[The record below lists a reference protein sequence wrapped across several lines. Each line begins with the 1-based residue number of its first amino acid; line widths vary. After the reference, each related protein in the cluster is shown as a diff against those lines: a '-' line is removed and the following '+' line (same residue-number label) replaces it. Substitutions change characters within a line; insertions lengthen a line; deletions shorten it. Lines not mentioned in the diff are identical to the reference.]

1 MSSFIEDMEAPLQ
14 GRDDSIRLALNAPQP
29 FSAGEVSQKDR
40 AAQQLG
46 TTYGMADAGWDDVQT
61 EMKVQNASRVPKAN
75 EWVAEAQENVAFLNE
90 DADALMSVYD
100 DLVAN
105 GLLAE
110 SDIDRDTMETVAEDG
125 NGLGKALDRARINNQ
140 LVDLGQSFLKGKVLG
155 DDARREAARLHE
167 ELSRQEGNDPL
178 GFYGAV
184 EQLYRMGTRDLPN
197 ILYRGAQ
204 GALEGASAGAIA
216 GTVIPGLGSVAGAGT
231 GAAAGFTAGAARG
244 TFESSQQMEAA
255 LFALDLLMQT
265 DDAGQYL
272 DDDTVKNYA
281 QLYGMGSA
289 FVETAGD
296 ALALKILSPVL
307 KTMGAAI
314 KRPASSVAKDA
325 IKTAMSDRRLAP
337 VLGRAVRGVA
347 AGAAAEGA
355 EESAQQAISEQI
367 EALAKNTLNDAGVN
381 YYREDQ
387 PGLFGKDAWG
397 NIAESAVEGA
407 KMGMWFHLL
416 PGVTKFAIDTQSVLR
431 AQEFSEANKNALKTI
446 ESSKTQQLSPVRM
459 ESFLKRQGLNQT
471 VLVPADAAW
480 QMQQAGTDIAGA
492 FGWNIADMEE
502 AAALGQ
508 DIAVPLSRIH
518 AAQIPTDDKNTLF
531 DVMRERSESMS
542 AFEAMDES
550 VLAEDVDAVNAAVE
564 EWEYQQDRLDMELD
578 RVRTQITESVRSSP
592 VLLRQLTT
600 SADTETSVG
609 MYVDSVMRLLRNA
622 ADRLSVYGAD
632 ADSILDR
639 LNVQG
644 LIRDEETGR
653 MVDPVELEQ
662 LAEERAQA
670 EADAPFWENVWGRLD
685 AASLKRDF
693 PEARKELASIHGRGL
708 FAPRKGE
715 GVPVDQLADELK
727 TAGWL
732 PEDADSSTLVEMLK
746 EKRSPTRR
754 NGSRGV
760 RLNQAMAQSQADSLE
775 RFVEEARKGQIEFWK
790 SDVTPSKLREIFND
804 RSLVINIPYDYIQHL
819 DNRRPTETDALVANT
834 EKIISEFDDLAE
846 VISSS
851 DYHNKRFIAAKYDG
865 DIGTLVVFDRVI
877 SRKRGHRILPVTA
890 YANRA
895 QIIRGIIEK
904 EKTLVLGPAI
914 SGQDTNIENDVIQGM
929 SVLNEIN
936 IPPNGS
942 ESNTQ
947 EMLNEKRTGRRNGS
961 EEIRLN
967 QNIPAPDIE
976 YPDGGKPVGEVTPEI
991 AATLQLNKP
1000 GVIVLDDTGIQHIED
1015 RHGEQLR
1022 QKGFKT
1028 IEDFVSYVLDNFD
1041 AVYLGNQNNSYE
1053 LVCRGNE
1060 PFPKVTIKL
1069 KFENVGEYYRISNA
1083 QFIRSGSFKKKT
1095 PLWEKAPT
1103 SHSSNEEPYRA
1114 YLSQSGVSE
1123 ENISPNGSESNTL
1136 FQTAYHGTPHK
1147 FDEFSL
1153 EYIGEGEGAQAH
1165 GWGLYF
1171 AADKKV
1177 SDDYRNRLR
1186 RGRSRGQL
1194 FEVDIPNDD
1203 VLLDEQKIFA
1213 EQPEAVKSALRSIYK
1228 SFSKE
1233 QLAPV
1238 REEMKAQ
1245 VRRDKE
1251 LEKRGEELTRKR
1263 QRLFNQ
1269 RRALKTVN
1277 AQRPKGEGNPFSK
1290 EGSAKL
1296 FELGE
1301 KYLHEMYSDA
1311 QIEHLQHD
1319 ADYLNAEKAAV
1330 EKKIADLEQKIEE
1343 NEQRIE
1349 TKRAKERASI
1359 DKARIDT
1366 LLTRMNGSD
1375 LYSGISIV
1383 LDSPKAASEML
1394 NDHGIKGITYDGQ
1407 QDGRSFVVFDDKA
1420 IQVLNTFY
1428 QGQNALAARF
1438 ASMPLI
1444 EADSSL
1450 WFGPG
1455 KAVDA
1460 NKRNMR
1466 KAVQAW
1472 SKTRFPQGST
1482 FHNQDRGW
1490 DVQIS
1495 PRGITKTLSHGF
1507 DETLARSIP
1516 FIPQIVESGIY
1527 IADGKIEH
1535 GMQTHIFANKINLD
1549 GQEYVVGFV
1558 VREDQ
1563 NGRRFYDHELT
1574 EIIDP
1579 GSLNAASLSKDGEE
1593 HATRANRGIVMN
1605 ILRDRLGVND
1615 GSGQVL
1621 FQPQETGIA
1630 SQVYATATGSISS
1643 QNGNYYIQLF
1653 RGANLSTL
1661 AHETMHAVHLEMER
1675 LEREGLGT
1683 PELKR
1688 DLDALRSWTARMDDD
1703 ANLKSEYD
1711 KYQRSMQQFGG
1722 RKFEELTPEEVAIS
1736 RSIAKEEMVARGF
1749 EAYLREGVSP
1759 SRGMEG
1765 VFRRFKKWLTRIY
1778 RQATLLDVEL
1788 TDDVRRVFDNI
1799 VASDEDIRAAAAVN
1813 NIRTE
1818 SSELMDALG
1827 LRGADRLE
1835 LESLV
1840 REAEDNAADALR
1852 KDKNKAIREQAKKWE
1867 KEAEEEIRNET
1878 VYRVRTAMRKTPI
1891 DYESVVES
1899 YGRDMADRLMKKL
1912 PASVKRGG
1920 DNPESLAFD
1929 YGFRNA
1935 GEMIQAVLDAPG
1947 INERRTEL
1955 IVQKRHDA
1963 EARFAAEDYLFE
1975 QDALARKEERIG
1987 EAVYRLEA
1995 EGRTSLGVP
2004 IQGNYRER
2012 SKALR
2017 EQIRMQAERILDGKA
2032 AADAVRPDI
2041 FRRSASKALREE
2053 RQAILAKDWT
2063 VAIQANYRA
2072 RINLELARQAA
2083 DRRDLVEKLQKQAK
2097 KFLDSK
2103 VTDPGA
2109 RFGVFVLAMKT
2120 RLINPTMKM
2129 LANAGDKT
2137 FDNIKSFLSKMR
2149 EEGLYTEDA
2158 AIKDELFSDVK
2169 LYWPYMSWENLSPY
2183 LEAMS
2188 TMMHMERVSRKAHD
2202 EQNSVEWRQKMDG
2215 LAAGIYAHNKNR
2227 SKGSFHKDNLIIKRL
2242 KEFHASHL
2250 KADTI
2255 CRLLDG
2261 DEDMGPVWRAV
2272 IRPINQATWNRATR
2286 MRKERDAIKELY
2298 SVYSPAE
2305 WVDIR
2310 GRRYYVD
2317 AIKTS
2322 ITKEQ
2327 ALAVLLNAGNESNF
2341 KRLLNTTLEGG
2352 VRITEAGI
2360 RAVIDTLD
2368 ERDVKFV
2375 QSVWDYLETFR
2386 KESFDLEEE
2395 ISGVRPKAIE
2405 AQPVQTKYGV
2415 LRGGYYPVSYD
2426 AEQSSLPIDNESIGT
2441 LTGSAFPSVDH
2452 GSMKQ
2457 RTNGLSSPVTLD
2469 LEVLPRHVVKT
2480 VHMLAFRKPVQQVAR
2495 VLNDNAVIG
2504 AIESTAGVEHGK
2516 ALKSWLHY
2524 VAGERPASNG
2534 WSRTLGWFRKNA
2546 ALYAMGIRLT
2556 TLLAQTTG
2564 FLAATA
2570 ELGPRWVICG
2580 LVRTYCQHNPFM
2592 VYQETAALSP
2602 MMANRMQ
2609 SVDRD
2614 LHEMSTG
2621 LMKRGSNNR
2630 MLNPV
2635 VKFYHWQQE
2644 KAYLPMGFVQMACA
2658 DLPTWQGAYAKALHE
2673 GKSRDAAIE
2682 YADNV
2687 VERTQVGG
2695 EDKDLAAIQRGS
2707 EMGKIMTQF
2716 YSFFSALYQL
2726 YARRM
2731 TMLKRKG
2738 FTDVGAWGRLGTL
2751 FLLTGVLEPIL
2762 SALVTGDTPDDD
2774 DDWYAW
2780 GARKIF
2786 FNPFNMVIGLRDITG
2801 AVEGY
2806 MEGYGGRARVG
2817 SLVNDVIDTGVRFGT
2832 QIEKGLDMDARKMFD
2847 SGWKL
2852 AGLATGAVNSQELL
2866 IINAFWDWLD
2876 GTNPDFELADLI
2888 RKKK

>member
-90 DADALMSVYD
+90 DADALMFVYD

-140 LVDLGQSFLKGKVLG
+140 LADLGQSFLKGKVLG

-167 ELSRQEGNDPL
+167 EFSRQEGNDPL

-184 EQLYRMGTRDLPN
+184 EQLYRMGTRDIPH

-307 KTMGAAI
+307 KTVGAAI

-337 VLGRAVRGVA
+337 VLGRTVRGVA

-355 EESAQQAISEQI
+355 EEAAQQAISEQI

-387 PGLFGKDAWG
+387 PGLFDKDAWG

-407 KMGMWFHLL
+407 KMGMWFHIL

-708 FAPRKGE
+708 FASRKGE

-732 PEDADSSTLVEMLK
+732 PEDADSSTLIEMLK
-746 EKRSPTRR
+746 EKRRPTRR

-775 RFVEEARKGQIEFWK
+775 GFVEEARKGQIEFWK
-790 SDVTPSKLREIFND
+790 SDVAPSKLREMFND

-819 DNRRPTETDALVANT
+819 DNRRPAETDDLVAKT

-851 DYHNKRFIAAKYDG
+851 AYPNKRFIAAKYDG
-865 DIGTLVVFDRVI
+865 DMGTLVVFDRVI
-877 SRKRGHRILPVTA
+877 SKKRGHRLLPVTA

-929 SVLNEIN
+929 SVLNE
-936 IPPNGS
+936 
-942 ESNTQ
+942 T
-947 EMLNEKRTGRRNGS
+947 
-961 EEIRLN
+961 
-967 QNIPAPDIE
+967 
-976 YPDGGKPVGEVTPEI
+976 
-991 AATLQLNKP
+991 
-1000 GVIVLDDTGIQHIED
+1000 
-1015 RHGEQLR
+1015 
-1022 QKGFKT
+1022 
-1028 IEDFVSYVLDNFD
+1028 
-1041 AVYLGNQNNSYE
+1041 
-1053 LVCRGNE
+1053 
-1060 PFPKVTIKL
+1060 
-1069 KFENVGEYYRISNA
+1069 
-1083 QFIRSGSFKKKT
+1083 
-1095 PLWEKAPT
+1095 
-1103 SHSSNEEPYRA
+1103 
-1114 YLSQSGVSE
+1114 
-1123 ENISPNGSESNTL
+1123 NISPNGSESNTL

-1420 IQVLNTFY
+1420 IQVLKTFY

-1605 ILRDRLGVND
+1605 ILRDSLGVND

-1630 SQVYATATGSISS
+1630 SQIYAAATGSISS
-1643 QNGNYYIQLF
+1643 QSGNYYIQLF

-1688 DLDALRSWTARMDDD
+1688 DLSALRSWTAYMDDD

-1711 KYQRSMQQFGG
+1711 KYQRSMPQFSG
-1722 RKFEELTPEEVAIS
+1722 RKFEELTPEERAIS

-1799 VASDEDIRAAAAVN
+1799 VASDEDIRAAATAN

-1955 IVQKRHDA
+1955 IVQKRRDA

-2495 VLNDNAVIG
+2495 VLNDDAVIG
-2504 AIESTAGVEHGK
+2504 AIESTAGV
-2516 ALKSWLHY
+2516 
-2524 VAGERPASNG
+2524 
-2534 WSRTLGWFRKNA
+2534 
-2546 ALYAMGIRLT
+2546 
-2556 TLLAQTTG
+2556 
-2564 FLAATA
+2564 
-2570 ELGPRWVICG
+2570 
-2580 LVRTYCQHNPFM
+2580 
-2592 VYQETAALSP
+2592 
-2602 MMANRMQ
+2602 
-2609 SVDRD
+2609 D
-2614 LHEMSTG
+2614 
-2621 LMKRGSNNR
+2621 
-2630 MLNPV
+2630 
-2635 VKFYHWQQE
+2635 
-2644 KAYLPMGFVQMACA
+2644 
-2658 DLPTWQGAYAKALHE
+2658 
-2673 GKSRDAAIE
+2673 
-2682 YADNV
+2682 
-2687 VERTQVGG
+2687 
-2695 EDKDLAAIQRGS
+2695 
-2707 EMGKIMTQF
+2707 MGK
-2716 YSFFSALYQL
+2716 L
-2726 YARRM
+2726 
-2731 TMLKRKG
+2731 
-2738 FTDVGAWGRLGTL
+2738 
-2751 FLLTGVLEPIL
+2751 
-2762 SALVTGDTPDDD
+2762 
-2774 DDWYAW
+2774 
-2780 GARKIF
+2780 
-2786 FNPFNMVIGLRDITG
+2786 
-2801 AVEGY
+2801 
-2806 MEGYGGRARVG
+2806 
-2817 SLVNDVIDTGVRFGT
+2817 
-2832 QIEKGLDMDARKMFD
+2832 
-2847 SGWKL
+2847 
-2852 AGLATGAVNSQELL
+2852 
-2866 IINAFWDWLD
+2866 
-2876 GTNPDFELADLI
+2876 
-2888 RKKK
+2888 

>member
-760 RLNQAMAQSQADSLE
+760 WLNQAMAQSQADSLE

-936 IPPNGS
+936 IHPNGS

-1194 FEVDIPNDD
+1194 FEVDIPDDD
-1203 VLLDEQKIFA
+1203 VLLDEQKNFA
-1213 EQPEAVKSALRSIYK
+1213 EQPESVKSALRSIYK

-1311 QIEHLQHD
+1311 QIERLQND

-1366 LLTRMNGSD
+1366 LLARMNGGD

-1383 LDSPKAASEML
+1383 LDSPKVASEML

-1420 IQVLNTFY
+1420 IQVLKTFY
-1428 QGQNALAARF
+1428 QGQARGDQSPIVVRGDELGVPEGAEIKEYRKAAREVYRELQKTPAYREDLGEIRF
-1438 ASMPLI
+1438 SGDGFRKMQQAG
-1444 EADSSL
+1444 AD
-1450 WFGPG
+1450 
-1455 KAVDA
+1455 
-1460 NKRNMR
+1460 KR
-1466 KAVQAW
+1466 KWQLVP
-1472 SKTRFPQGST
+1472 KL
-1482 FHNQDRGW
+1482 
-1490 DVQIS
+1490 
-1495 PRGITKTLSHGF
+1495 KEL
-1507 DETLARSIP
+1507 
-1516 FIPQIVESGIY
+1516 VESAEYIRRDELYKARRDGI
-1527 IADGKIEH
+1527 IAFH
-1535 GMQTHIFANKINLD
+1535 WL
-1549 GQEYVVGFV
+1549 
-1558 VREDQ
+1558 
-1563 NGRRFYDHELT
+1563 
-1574 EIIDP
+1574 
-1579 GSLNAASLSKDGEE
+1579 
-1593 HATRANRGIVMN
+1593 
-1605 ILRDRLGVND
+1605 
-1615 GSGQVL
+1615 
-1621 FQPQETGIA
+1621 ET
-1630 SQVYATATGSISS
+1630 
-1643 QNGNYYIQLF
+1643 
-1653 RGANLSTL
+1653 
-1661 AHETMHAVHLEMER
+1661 
-1675 LEREGLGT
+1675 
-1683 PELKR
+1683 
-1688 DLDALRSWTARMDDD
+1688 
-1703 ANLKSEYD
+1703 
-1711 KYQRSMQQFGG
+1711 
-1722 RKFEELTPEEVAIS
+1722 
-1736 RSIAKEEMVARGF
+1736 
-1749 EAYLREGVSP
+1749 
-1759 SRGMEG
+1759 
-1765 VFRRFKKWLTRIY
+1765 
-1778 RQATLLDVEL
+1778 DVEL
-1788 TDDVRRVFDNI
+1788 NGETLRVGFNIGEDAQGNKFYNLNHDLEEFRAKKEEALAGHLAHNRGPQTELPQGATAPVEARIPVSDDGVNLYILSEAETAEEPRARVTFGAEDGRAVIEFFKSADVTSAPHELYHIFRREIEQTAKAEGASERSKQMWRRIEEFVGAEPGQVWTREMEEKFARAGERFLLEGVAPSPALESVFARLKQWFMEIYTNADAAGLEISDGMRQVFGDMLSLSPEESDMAFRYGLGLLLRHDPADDVDTNIEAPLDNGDAAQALSELA
-1799 VASDEDIRAAAAVN
+1799 VDSEQRANEAYANMESSHPEEAAA
-1813 NIRTE
+1813 I
-1818 SSELMDALG
+1818 
-1827 LRGADRLE
+1827 
-1835 LESLV
+1835 
-1840 REAEDNAADALR
+1840 
-1852 KDKNKAIREQAKKWE
+1852 Q
-1867 KEAEEEIRNET
+1867 KEY
-1878 VYRVRTAMRKTPI
+1878 V
-1891 DYESVVES
+1891 D
-1899 YGRDMADRLMKKL
+1899 
-1912 PASVKRGG
+1912 
-1920 DNPESLAFD
+1920 
-1929 YGFRNA
+1929 
-1935 GEMIQAVLDAPG
+1935 EMSQF
-1947 INERRTEL
+1947 
-1955 IVQKRHDA
+1955 DA
-1963 EARFAAEDYLFE
+1963 EAARAAED
-1975 QDALARKEERIG
+1975 
-1987 EAVYRLEA
+1987 A
-1995 EGRTSLGVP
+1995 EIL
-2004 IQGNYRER
+2004 
-2012 SKALR
+2012 
-2017 EQIRMQAERILDGKA
+2017 MQA
-2032 AADAVRPDI
+2032 
-2041 FRRSASKALREE
+2041 ALC
-2053 RQAILAKDWT
+2053 D
-2063 VAIQANYRA
+2063 
-2072 RINLELARQAA
+2072 
-2083 DRRDLVEKLQKQAK
+2083 
-2097 KFLDSK
+2097 
-2103 VTDPGA
+2103 
-2109 RFGVFVLAMKT
+2109 FG
-2120 RLINPTMKM
+2120 R
-2129 LANAGDKT
+2129 
-2137 FDNIKSFLSKMR
+2137 
-2149 EEGLYTEDA
+2149 
-2158 AIKDELFSDVK
+2158 
-2169 LYWPYMSWENLSPY
+2169 
-2183 LEAMS
+2183 
-2188 TMMHMERVSRKAHD
+2188 
-2202 EQNSVEWRQKMDG
+2202 
-2215 LAAGIYAHNKNR
+2215 
-2227 SKGSFHKDNLIIKRL
+2227 
-2242 KEFHASHL
+2242 
-2250 KADTI
+2250 
-2255 CRLLDG
+2255 
-2261 DEDMGPVWRAV
+2261 
-2272 IRPINQATWNRATR
+2272 
-2286 MRKERDAIKELY
+2286 
-2298 SVYSPAE
+2298 
-2305 WVDIR
+2305 
-2310 GRRYYVD
+2310 
-2317 AIKTS
+2317 
-2322 ITKEQ
+2322 
-2327 ALAVLLNAGNESNF
+2327 
-2341 KRLLNTTLEGG
+2341 
-2352 VRITEAGI
+2352 
-2360 RAVIDTLD
+2360 
-2368 ERDVKFV
+2368 
-2375 QSVWDYLETFR
+2375 
-2386 KESFDLEEE
+2386 
-2395 ISGVRPKAIE
+2395 
-2405 AQPVQTKYGV
+2405 
-2415 LRGGYYPVSYD
+2415 
-2426 AEQSSLPIDNESIGT
+2426 
-2441 LTGSAFPSVDH
+2441 
-2452 GSMKQ
+2452 
-2457 RTNGLSSPVTLD
+2457 
-2469 LEVLPRHVVKT
+2469 
-2480 VHMLAFRKPVQQVAR
+2480 
-2495 VLNDNAVIG
+2495 
-2504 AIESTAGVEHGK
+2504 
-2516 ALKSWLHY
+2516 
-2524 VAGERPASNG
+2524 
-2534 WSRTLGWFRKNA
+2534 
-2546 ALYAMGIRLT
+2546 
-2556 TLLAQTTG
+2556 
-2564 FLAATA
+2564 
-2570 ELGPRWVICG
+2570 
-2580 LVRTYCQHNPFM
+2580 
-2592 VYQETAALSP
+2592 
-2602 MMANRMQ
+2602 
-2609 SVDRD
+2609 
-2614 LHEMSTG
+2614 
-2621 LMKRGSNNR
+2621 
-2630 MLNPV
+2630 
-2635 VKFYHWQQE
+2635 
-2644 KAYLPMGFVQMACA
+2644 
-2658 DLPTWQGAYAKALHE
+2658 
-2673 GKSRDAAIE
+2673 
-2682 YADNV
+2682 
-2687 VERTQVGG
+2687 
-2695 EDKDLAAIQRGS
+2695 
-2707 EMGKIMTQF
+2707 
-2716 YSFFSALYQL
+2716 
-2726 YARRM
+2726 
-2731 TMLKRKG
+2731 
-2738 FTDVGAWGRLGTL
+2738 
-2751 FLLTGVLEPIL
+2751 
-2762 SALVTGDTPDDD
+2762 
-2774 DDWYAW
+2774 
-2780 GARKIF
+2780 
-2786 FNPFNMVIGLRDITG
+2786 
-2801 AVEGY
+2801 
-2806 MEGYGGRARVG
+2806 
-2817 SLVNDVIDTGVRFGT
+2817 
-2832 QIEKGLDMDARKMFD
+2832 
-2847 SGWKL
+2847 
-2852 AGLATGAVNSQELL
+2852 
-2866 IINAFWDWLD
+2866 
-2876 GTNPDFELADLI
+2876 
-2888 RKKK
+2888 

>member
-1 MSSFIEDMEAPLQ
+1 MSKQYFLKDVLVAPSTVAPESNYVRQ
-14 GRDDSIRLALNAPQP
+14 ALNSSDILPAN
-29 FSAGEVSQKDR
+29 EVGKRDY
-40 AAQQLG
+40 AAKALG
-46 TTYGMADAGWDDVQT
+46 MTYDAADAGWDDAST
-61 EMKVQNASRVPKAN
+61 EMQIRKAETVPKAN

-140 LVDLGQSFLKGKVLG
+140 LADLGQSFLKGEVLG

-167 ELSRQEGNDPL
+167 ELSRLEGNDPL

-184 EQLYRMGTRDLPN
+184 EQFYRMGTRDIPH

-307 KTMGAAI
+307 KTVGAAI

-355 EESAQQAISEQI
+355 EEAAQQAISEQI

-387 PGLFGKDAWG
+387 PGLFGKGAWG

-446 ESSKTQQLSPVRM
+446 EASKTQQLSPVRM

-531 DVMRERSESMS
+531 DVMRERPESMS

-644 LIRDEETGR
+644 LIRDEATGR
-653 MVDPVELEQ
+653 MVDPMELEQ

-732 PEDADSSTLVEMLK
+732 PEDADSSTLIEMLK
-746 EKRSPTRR
+746 EKRRPTRR
-754 NGSRGV
+754 NGRRGV

-775 RFVEEARKGQIEFWK
+775 GFVEEAREGQIAFWR
-790 SDVTPSKLREIFND
+790 SSSKAEALNEILD
-804 RSLVINIPYDYIQHL
+804 TDDIVINIPYSFVRHL
-819 DNRRPTETDALVANT
+819 DNRRREQTERIVNQVEDVLSSADYVVRTGEKKGKPLYSAVKANGDGT
-834 EKIISEFDDLAE
+834 STLIVFE
-846 VISSS
+846 
-851 DYHNKRFIAAKYDG
+851 HNKGRRG
-865 DIGTLVVFDRVI
+865 NRV
-877 SRKRGHRILPVTA
+877 LP
-890 YANRA
+890 YS
-895 QIIRGIIEK
+895 GIIEK
-904 EKTLVLGPAI
+904 SEAVDNVVRQKERASTSTGAGGNSSSPKSLSENEVRVLEALTEDSMPESAA
-914 SGQDTNIENDVIQGM
+914 
-929 SVLNEIN
+929 
-936 IPPNGS
+936 

-947 EMLNEKRTGRRNGS
+947 EMLNEKRTGRRNGP
-961 EEIRLN
+961 EVVRLN

-1000 GVIVLDDTGIQHIED
+1000 GVIVLDDTGIQHIRD
-1015 RHGEQLR
+1015 RHGKELSSM
-1022 QKGFKT
+1022 GFT
-1028 IEDFVSYVLDNFD
+1028 PEEFVDYVLRNFD
-1041 AVYLGNQNNSYE
+1041 AVYAGNTNNSYQ
-1053 LVCRGNE
+1053 LACV
-1060 PFPKVTIKL
+1060 FDKPKKRVIIKL
-1069 KFENVGEYYRISNA
+1069 KFEEVGEYYRISSA
-1083 QFIRSGSFKKKT
+1083 GPVRPEYYRKET
-1095 PLWEKAPT
+1095 PLWERAQ
-1103 SHSSNEEPYRA
+1103 SNHSVIGTPDAISG
-1114 YLSQSGVSE
+1114 QSGVDGRS
-1123 ENISPNGSESNTL
+1123 ILPNSSESNT
-1136 FQTAYHGTPHK
+1136 
-1147 FDEFSL
+1147 
-1153 EYIGEGEGAQAH
+1153 
-1165 GWGLYF
+1165 
-1171 AADKKV
+1171 
-1177 SDDYRNRLR
+1177 
-1186 RGRSRGQL
+1186 
-1194 FEVDIPNDD
+1194 
-1203 VLLDEQKIFA
+1203 
-1213 EQPEAVKSALRSIYK
+1213 
-1228 SFSKE
+1228 
-1233 QLAPV
+1233 
-1238 REEMKAQ
+1238 
-1245 VRRDKE
+1245 
-1251 LEKRGEELTRKR
+1251 
-1263 QRLFNQ
+1263 
-1269 RRALKTVN
+1269 
-1277 AQRPKGEGNPFSK
+1277 
-1290 EGSAKL
+1290 
-1296 FELGE
+1296 
-1301 KYLHEMYSDA
+1301 
-1311 QIEHLQHD
+1311 
-1319 ADYLNAEKAAV
+1319 
-1330 EKKIADLEQKIEE
+1330 
-1343 NEQRIE
+1343 
-1349 TKRAKERASI
+1349 
-1359 DKARIDT
+1359 
-1366 LLTRMNGSD
+1366 
-1375 LYSGISIV
+1375 
-1383 LDSPKAASEML
+1383 
-1394 NDHGIKGITYDGQ
+1394 
-1407 QDGRSFVVFDDKA
+1407 
-1420 IQVLNTFY
+1420 
-1428 QGQNALAARF
+1428 
-1438 ASMPLI
+1438 
-1444 EADSSL
+1444 
-1450 WFGPG
+1450 
-1455 KAVDA
+1455 
-1460 NKRNMR
+1460 
-1466 KAVQAW
+1466 
-1472 SKTRFPQGST
+1472 
-1482 FHNQDRGW
+1482 
-1490 DVQIS
+1490 
-1495 PRGITKTLSHGF
+1495 
-1507 DETLARSIP
+1507 
-1516 FIPQIVESGIY
+1516 
-1527 IADGKIEH
+1527 
-1535 GMQTHIFANKINLD
+1535 
-1549 GQEYVVGFV
+1549 
-1558 VREDQ
+1558 
-1563 NGRRFYDHELT
+1563 
-1574 EIIDP
+1574 
-1579 GSLNAASLSKDGEE
+1579 
-1593 HATRANRGIVMN
+1593 
-1605 ILRDRLGVND
+1605 
-1615 GSGQVL
+1615 L

-1643 QNGNYYIQLF
+1643 QNDNYYIQLF

-1722 RKFEELTPEEVAIS
+1722 RKFEELTPEERAIS

-1778 RQATLLDVEL
+1778 RQASLLDVEL

-1799 VASDEDIRAAAAVN
+1799 VASDEDIRAAATAN

-1852 KDKNKAIREQAKKWE
+1852 KDRNKAIREQAKKWTT
-1867 KEAEEEIRNET
+1867 EADEEVRSET
-1878 VYRVRTAMRKTPI
+1878 VYRVRAAMRKTPI

-1947 INERRTEL
+1947 INERRAEL
-1955 IVQKRHDA
+1955 IVQKRRDA

-2004 IQGNYRER
+2004 IQGDYRER
-2012 SKALR
+2012 SKAMR
-2017 EQIRMQAERILDGKA
+2017 EQIRTQAERILDGKT

-2053 RQAILAKDWT
+2053 RLAILAKDWPA
-2063 VAIQANYRA
+2063 AIQANYRA

-2083 DRRDLVEKLQKQAK
+2083 DRRDLVEKLQKRAK
-2097 KFLDSK
+2097 AFLDSK
-2103 VTDPGA
+2103 VTDSGA

-2120 RLINPTMKM
+2120 RLINPTTKM

-2137 FDNIKSFLSKMR
+2137 FDDIKSFLSRMR

-2158 AIKDELFSDVK
+2158 AIDDTLFEGNPI
-2169 LYWPYMSWENLSPY
+2169 YWRDMPWNTLRPY
-2183 LEAMS
+2183 LEAMAV
-2188 TMMHMERVSRKAHD
+2188 TMHMEQKARKA
-2202 EQNSVEWRQKMDG
+2202 NSEAARESWRNEMDG
-2215 LAAGIYAHNKNR
+2215 IANSILSLNAHREPGPLDKQ
-2227 SKGSFHKDNLIIKRL
+2227 SVILKKL
-2242 KEFHASHL
+2242 KEVHASHL

-2261 DEDMGPVWRAV
+2261 DAEFGPAWSA
-2272 IRPINQATWNRATR
+2272 IIQPINRATADR
-2286 MRKERDAIKELY
+2286 DRRLRAAQKQVRKLFG
-2298 SVYSPAE
+2298 VYSARE

-2310 GRRYYVD
+2310 GNRIFVQ
-2317 AIKTS
+2317 ALGKA

-2327 ALAVLLNAGNESNF
+2327 MLAMALNSGNESN
-2341 KRLLNTTLEGG
+2341 KQRLMDGMGL
-2352 VRITEAGI
+2352 TEAQVQ
-2360 RAVIDTLD
+2360 AVIDMLD

-2375 QSVWDYLETFR
+2375 QAVWDYLETFR
-2386 KESFDLEEE
+2386 KESFDLEE
-2395 ISGVRPKAIE
+2395 SLTGVRPQAIE
-2405 AQPVQTKYGV
+2405 ATPVQTRFGA
-2415 LRGGYYPVSYD
+2415 LRGGYYPVVYD
-2426 AEQSSLPIDNESIGT
+2426 SEASSKPIDTDSIGT
-2441 LTGSAFPSVDH
+2441 LTGSMMPAVDH

-2457 RTNGLSSPVTLD
+2457 RTANGLGTALQLD
-2469 LEVLPRHVVKT
+2469 LEAVPRHVVKT
-2480 VHMLAFRKPVQQVAR
+2480 IHMLAFRKPVQQVAR
-2495 VLNDNAVIG
+2495 VLNDKAVNA
-2504 AIESTAGVEHGK
+2504 AIESTAGVAQSK

-2524 VAGERPASNG
+2524 VAGERPGRNG
-2534 WSRTLGWFRKNA
+2534 WSRVLGQLRKNA
-2546 ALYAMGIRLT
+2546 ALYTMGLKLT
-2556 TLLAQTTG
+2556 TMLAQLTG
-2564 FLAATA
+2564 FLSSVS
-2570 ELGPRWVICG
+2570 EIGPRWFMAGVVKTYA
-2580 LVRTYCQHNPFM
+2580 VRNPFQ
-2592 VYQETAALSP
+2592 VYRETAALSEV
-2602 MMANRMQ
+2602 MANRMR

-2614 LHEMSTG
+2614 LYEMSTG
-2621 LMKRGSNNR
+2621 LMERGSSNR
-2630 MLNPV
+2630 ILDPFVRFKN
-2635 VKFYHWQQE
+2635 WQE
-2644 KAYLPMGFVQMACA
+2644 RNAFLPMGFVQMAFA
-2658 DLPTWQGAYAKALHE
+2658 DLPTWQGAYHKALHDGMSQE
-2673 GKSRDAAIE
+2673 RAIQ
-2682 YADNV
+2682 YADSV

-2695 EDKDLAAIQRGS
+2695 ADKDLAGIQRG
-2707 EMGKIMTQF
+2707 EELGKIMTRF
-2716 YSFFSALYQL
+2716 YSYYSALYQL
-2726 YARRM
+2726 YTRRI
-2731 TMLKRKG
+2731 TMVKRRHSAA
-2738 FTDVGAWGRLGTL
+2738 DIGRLATL
-2751 FLLTGVLEPIL
+2751 FLLTGVVEPVL
-2762 SALVTGDTPDDD
+2762 SALITLALPDDD
-2774 DDWYAW
+2774 DDMEDWLAW
-2780 GARKIF
+2780 AGQKIF
-2786 FNPFNMVIGLRDITG
+2786 FNPWQMVIGLRDVAG
-2801 AVEGY
+2801 AVESM
-2806 MEGYGGRARVG
+2806 MEGYGGKARVG
-2817 SLVNDVIDTGVRFGT
+2817 SLMNDIIDSGIRFT
-2832 QIEKGLDMDARKMFD
+2832 SQLEKGMDMDARKMFD

-2876 GTNPDFELADLI
+2876 GTNPDFELAQIL
-2888 RKKK
+2888 RSKK

>member
-140 LVDLGQSFLKGKVLG
+140 LADLGQSFLKGEVLG

-167 ELSRQEGNDPL
+167 ELARQEGNDPL

-296 ALALKILSPVL
+296 ALALKILSPML
-307 KTMGAAI
+307 KTVGAAI

-355 EESAQQAISEQI
+355 EEAAQQAISEQI

-531 DVMRERSESMS
+531 DVMRERPESMS

-644 LIRDEETGR
+644 LIRDEATGR
-653 MVDPVELEQ
+653 MVDPMELEQ
-662 LAEERAQA
+662 LAEERALA

-732 PEDADSSTLVEMLK
+732 PEDADSSTLIEILK
-746 EKRSPTRR
+746 EKRRPTRR
-754 NGSRGV
+754 NGRRGV

-775 RFVEEARKGQIEFWK
+775 GFVEEAREGQITFWRSSRTPDALK
-790 SDVTPSKLREIFND
+790 KILNSDDI
-804 RSLVINIPYDYIQHL
+804 VINIPYSFVRHL
-819 DNRRPTETDALVANT
+819 DNRRREQTDRIVKQVEDVLSSADYVVRTGEKKGKPLYSAVKANGDGT
-834 EKIISEFDDLAE
+834 STLIVFE
-846 VISSS
+846 
-851 DYHNKRFIAAKYDG
+851 HNKGRRG
-865 DIGTLVVFDRVI
+865 NRV
-877 SRKRGHRILPVTA
+877 LP
-890 YANRA
+890 YS
-895 QIIRGIIEK
+895 GIIENS
-904 EKTLVLGPAI
+904 EAI
-914 SGQDTNIENDVIQGM
+914 DAV
-929 SVLNEIN
+929 V
-936 IPPNGS
+936 
-942 ESNTQ
+942 
-947 EMLNEKRTGRRNGS
+947 
-961 EEIRLN
+961 
-967 QNIPAPDIE
+967 
-976 YPDGGKPVGEVTPEI
+976 
-991 AATLQLNKP
+991 
-1000 GVIVLDDTGIQHIED
+1000 
-1015 RHGEQLR
+1015 R
-1022 QKGFKT
+1022 QKERASTSTGAGGNSSSPKSLSENEVRVLEALT
-1028 IEDFVSYVLDNFD
+1028 EDSMPES
-1041 AVYLGNQNNSYE
+1041 A
-1053 LVCRGNE
+1053 
-1060 PFPKVTIKL
+1060 
-1069 KFENVGEYYRISNA
+1069 A
-1083 QFIRSGSFKKKT
+1083 
-1095 PLWEKAPT
+1095 
-1103 SHSSNEEPYRA
+1103 
-1114 YLSQSGVSE
+1114 
-1123 ENISPNGSESNTL
+1123 ESNTL
-1136 FQTAYHGTPHK
+1136 FQTAYHGTPHR

-1153 EYIGEGEGAQAH
+1153 EHIGEGEGAQAH

-1194 FEVDIPNDD
+1194 FEVDIPDDD

-1245 VRRDKE
+1245 VRRDKD
-1251 LEKRGEELTRKR
+1251 LEKRGEELTKKR

-1301 KYLHEMYSDA
+1301 KYLHEMYSNA
-1311 QIEHLQHD
+1311 QIERLQND

-1330 EKKIADLEQKIEE
+1330 EKKIAELEQKIAE

-1349 TKRAKERASI
+1349 TKRAKERESI
-1359 DKARIDT
+1359 DKARLDT
-1366 LLTRMNGSD
+1366 LLSRMNGSD

-1383 LDSPKAASEML
+1383 LDSPKAASEAL
-1394 NDHGIKGITYDGQ
+1394 NAAGIKGITYDGQ
-1407 QDGRSFVVFDDKA
+1407 QDGRAFVVFDDKA
-1420 IQVLNTFY
+1420 IQVLKTFY
-1428 QGQNALAARF
+1428 QGQ
-1438 ASMPLI
+1438 
-1444 EADSSL
+1444 
-1450 WFGPG
+1450 
-1455 KAVDA
+1455 
-1460 NKRNMR
+1460 
-1466 KAVQAW
+1466 
-1472 SKTRFPQGST
+1472 
-1482 FHNQDRGW
+1482 
-1490 DVQIS
+1490 
-1495 PRGITKTLSHGF
+1495 
-1507 DETLARSIP
+1507 
-1516 FIPQIVESGIY
+1516 
-1527 IADGKIEH
+1527 
-1535 GMQTHIFANKINLD
+1535 
-1549 GQEYVVGFV
+1549 
-1558 VREDQ
+1558 
-1563 NGRRFYDHELT
+1563 
-1574 EIIDP
+1574 
-1579 GSLNAASLSKDGEE
+1579 
-1593 HATRANRGIVMN
+1593 
-1605 ILRDRLGVND
+1605 
-1615 GSGQVL
+1615 
-1621 FQPQETGIA
+1621 ETGVA

-1643 QNGNYYIQLF
+1643 QNDNYYIQLF

-1722 RKFEELTPEEVAIS
+1722 RKFEELTPEERTIS

-1778 RQATLLDVEL
+1778 RQASLLDVEL

-1799 VASDEDIRAAAAVN
+1799 VASDEDIRAAATAN

-1852 KDKNKAIREQAKKWE
+1852 KDRNKAIREQAKKWTT
-1867 KEAEEEIRNET
+1867 EADEEVRSET
-1878 VYRVRTAMRKTPI
+1878 VYRVRAAMRKTPI

-1947 INERRTEL
+1947 INERRAEL
-1955 IVQKRHDA
+1955 IVQKRRDA

-1975 QDALARKEERIG
+1975 QEALVCKEERIG

-2004 IQGNYRER
+2004 IQGDYRER

-2017 EQIRMQAERILDGKA
+2017 EQIRMQAERILDGKT
-2032 AADAVRPDI
+2032 AADALRPDV

-2053 RQAILAKDWT
+2053 RLAILAKDWPA
-2063 VAIQANYRA
+2063 AIQANYRA

-2083 DRRDLVEKLQKQAK
+2083 DRRDLVEKLQKRAK
-2097 KFLDSK
+2097 AFLDSK

-2137 FDNIKSFLSKMR
+2137 FDDIKSFLSKMR

-2158 AIKDELFSDVK
+2158 AIDDTLFEGNPI
-2169 LYWPYMSWENLSPY
+2169 YWRDMPWNTLRPY

-2298 SVYSPAE
+2298 SVYTPAK

-2327 ALAVLLNAGNESNF
+2327 ALAVLLNAGNASNF
-2341 KRLLNTTLEGG
+2341 ERLLATRLEGG
-2352 VRITEAGI
+2352 QRITEAGI
-2360 RAVIDTLD
+2360 RAIIDTLD
-2368 ERDVKFV
+2368 ERDVRFV

-2405 AQPVQTKYGV
+2405 AQPVQTKYGL

-2426 AEQSSLPIDNESIGT
+2426 NDQSALPIDTESIGT
-2441 LTGSAFPSVDH
+2441 LSGSMFPSVDH

-2457 RTNGLSSPVTLD
+2457 RTSKGLGTPLQLN

-2495 VLNDNAVIG
+2495 VLNDDAVIG

-2564 FLAATA
+2564 LLAATA
-2570 ELGPRWVICG
+2570 ELGPRWVACG

-2621 LMKRGSNNR
+2621 LMKRGSSNR

-2635 VKFYHWQQE
+2635 VKFHHWQQE

-2716 YSFFSALYQL
+2716 YSYFSALYQL

-2731 TMLKRKG
+2731 TMLKRQG

-2762 SALVTGDTPDDD
+2762 SSLVTGDTPDDD

-2780 GARKIF
+2780 GTRKIF

-2806 MEGYGGRARVG
+2806 LEGYGGRARVG

-2866 IINAFWDWLD
+2866 IINAFWDWLG
-2876 GTNPDFELADLI
+2876 GTNPDFELAQIL
-2888 RKKK
+2888 RNKK

>member
-14 GRDDSIRLALNAPQP
+14 GRDDNIRLALNAPQP

-140 LVDLGQSFLKGKVLG
+140 LADLGQSFLKGEVLG

-167 ELSRQEGNDPL
+167 ELARQEGNDPL

-307 KTMGAAI
+307 KTVGAAI

-355 EESAQQAISEQI
+355 EEAAQQAISEQI

-397 NIAESAVEGA
+397 NIAESALEGA

-531 DVMRERSESMS
+531 DVMRERPESMS

-578 RVRTQITESVRSSP
+578 RVRTQIIESVRSSP

-644 LIRDEETGR
+644 LIRDEATGR
-653 MVDPVELEQ
+653 MVDPMELEQ
-662 LAEERAQA
+662 LAEERALA

-732 PEDADSSTLVEMLK
+732 PEDADSSTLIEMLK
-746 EKRSPTRR
+746 EKRRPTRR
-754 NGSRGV
+754 NGRRGV

-775 RFVEEARKGQIEFWK
+775 GFIEEAREGQITFWR
-790 SDVTPSKLREIFND
+790 SSSKAEALNEILD
-804 RSLVINIPYDYIQHL
+804 TDDIVINIPYSFVRHL
-819 DNRRPTETDALVANT
+819 DNRRREQTERIVNQVEDVLSSADYVVRTGEKKGKPLYSAVKANGDGT
-834 EKIISEFDDLAE
+834 STLIVFE
-846 VISSS
+846 
-851 DYHNKRFIAAKYDG
+851 HNKGRRG
-865 DIGTLVVFDRVI
+865 NRV
-877 SRKRGHRILPVTA
+877 LP
-890 YANRA
+890 YS
-895 QIIRGIIEK
+895 GIIEK
-904 EKTLVLGPAI
+904 SEAVDTVVRQKERASTSTGAGGNSSSPKSLSENEARVLEALTEDSMPK
-914 SGQDTNIENDVIQGM
+914 
-929 SVLNEIN
+929 SVA
-936 IPPNGS
+936 

-947 EMLNEKRTGRRNGS
+947 EMLNEKRTGRRNGP
-961 EEIRLN
+961 EVVRLN

-1000 GVIVLDDTGIQHIED
+1000 GVIVLDDTGIQHIRD
-1015 RHGEQLR
+1015 RHGKELSSM
-1022 QKGFKT
+1022 GFT
-1028 IEDFVSYVLDNFD
+1028 PEEFVDYVLRNFD
-1041 AVYLGNQNNSYE
+1041 AVYAGNTNNSYQ
-1053 LVCRGNE
+1053 LACV
-1060 PFPKVTIKL
+1060 FDKPKKRVIIKL
-1069 KFENVGEYYRISNA
+1069 KFEEVGEYYRISSA
-1083 QFIRSGSFKKKT
+1083 GPVRPEYYRKET
-1095 PLWEKAPT
+1095 PLWERAQ
-1103 SHSSNEEPYRA
+1103 SNHSVIGTPDAISG
-1114 YLSQSGVSE
+1114 QSGVDGRS
-1123 ENISPNGSESNTL
+1123 ILPNSSESNTL
-1136 FQTAYHGTPHK
+1136 FQTAYHGTPHR

-1153 EYIGEGEGAQAH
+1153 EHIGEGEGNQAH

-1171 AADKKV
+1171 AQERGTSERYKNGLGVDITLDGKPFYDGVKGKLESSTGNRIADDTLLAFNGNI
-1177 SDDYRNRLR
+1177 DDAIAELQDDVDYGVPEAVEALDVLQGIKADNRLKVEE
-1186 RGRSRGQL
+1186 RGQL
-1194 FEVDIPNDD
+1194 FEVDIPEND
-1203 VLLDEQKIFA
+1203 VLLDEQKTLS
-1213 EQPEAVKSALRSIYK
+1213 EQPHIARLLDEYAEKIGDS
-1228 SFSKE
+1228 SFSAEDGFPADWTGREIYSEISK
-1233 QLAPV
+1233 QL
-1238 REEMKAQ
+1238 
-1245 VRRDKE
+1245 
-1251 LEKRGEELTRKR
+1251 
-1263 QRLFNQ
+1263 
-1269 RRALKTVN
+1269 
-1277 AQRPKGEGNPFSK
+1277 
-1290 EGSAKL
+1290 GSP
-1296 FELGE
+1296 
-1301 KYLHEMYSDA
+1301 
-1311 QIEHLQHD
+1311 
-1319 ADYLNAEKAAV
+1319 
-1330 EKKIADLEQKIEE
+1330 
-1343 NEQRIE
+1343 R
-1349 TKRAKERASI
+1349 
-1359 DKARIDT
+1359 
-1366 LLTRMNGSD
+1366 
-1375 LYSGISIV
+1375 
-1383 LDSPKAASEML
+1383 AASEYL
-1394 NDHGIKGITYDGQ
+1394 NSAGIKGITYDGQ

-1466 KAVQAW
+1466 KTVQAW

-1605 ILRDRLGVND
+1605 ILRDKLGVND

-1643 QNGNYYIQLF
+1643 QNDNYYIQLF

-1722 RKFEELTPEEVAIS
+1722 RKFEELTPEERAIS

-1778 RQATLLDVEL
+1778 RQASLLDVEL

-1799 VASDEDIRAAAAVN
+1799 VASDEDIRAAATVN

-1852 KDKNKAIREQAKKWE
+1852 KDRNKAIREQAKKWTT
-1867 KEAEEEIRNET
+1867 EADEEVRSET
-1878 VYRVRTAMRKTPI
+1878 VYRVRAAMRKTPI

-1947 INERRTEL
+1947 INERRAEL
-1955 IVQKRHDA
+1955 IVQKRRDA

-1975 QDALARKEERIG
+1975 QEALVRKEERIG

-2004 IQGNYRER
+2004 IQGDDRER

-2017 EQIRMQAERILDGKA
+2017 EQIKAQAERILDGKA

-2120 RLINPTMKM
+2120 RLINPTTKM

-2137 FDNIKSFLSKMR
+2137 FDNIKSFLSRMR

-2158 AIKDELFSDVK
+2158 AIDDTLFEGNPI
-2169 LYWPYMSWENLSPY
+2169 YWRDMPWNTLRPY
-2183 LEAMS
+2183 LEAMAV
-2188 TMMHMERVSRKAHD
+2188 TMHMEQKARKA
-2202 EQNSVEWRQKMDG
+2202 NSEAARESWRNEMDG
-2215 LAAGIYAHNKNR
+2215 IANSILSLNAHREPGPLDKQNV
-2227 SKGSFHKDNLIIKRL
+2227 IL
-2242 KEFHASHL
+2242 KKMKEVHASHL

-2261 DEDMGPVWRAV
+2261 DAEFGPAWSA
-2272 IRPINQATWNRATR
+2272 IIQPINRATADR
-2286 MRKERDAIKELY
+2286 DRRLRAAQKQVRKLFG
-2298 SVYSPAE
+2298 VYSARE

-2310 GRRYYVD
+2310 GNRIFVQ
-2317 AIKTS
+2317 ALGKA

-2327 ALAVLLNAGNESNF
+2327 MLAMALNSGNESN
-2341 KRLLNTTLEGG
+2341 KQRLMDGMGL
-2352 VRITEAGI
+2352 TETQVQ
-2360 RAVIDTLD
+2360 AVIDMLD

-2375 QSVWDYLETFR
+2375 QAVWDYLETFR
-2386 KESFDLEEE
+2386 KESFDLEE
-2395 ISGVRPKAIE
+2395 SLTGVRPQAIE
-2405 AQPVQTKYGV
+2405 ATPVQTRFGE
-2415 LRGGYYPVSYD
+2415 LRGGYYPVVYD
-2426 AEQSSLPIDNESIGT
+2426 SEASSKPIDTDSIGT
-2441 LTGSAFPSVDH
+2441 LTGSMMPAVDH

-2457 RTNGLSSPVTLD
+2457 RTANGLGTALQLD
-2469 LEVLPRHVVKT
+2469 LEAVPRHVVKT
-2480 VHMLAFRKPVQQVAR
+2480 IHMLAFRKPVQQVAR
-2495 VLNDNAVIG
+2495 VLNDKAVNA
-2504 AIESTAGVEHGK
+2504 AIESTAGVAQSK

-2524 VAGERPASNG
+2524 VAGERPGRNG
-2534 WSRTLGWFRKNA
+2534 WSRVLGQLRKNA
-2546 ALYAMGIRLT
+2546 ALYTMGLKLT
-2556 TLLAQTTG
+2556 TILAQLTG
-2564 FLAATA
+2564 LLSSVA
-2570 ELGPRWVICG
+2570 EIGPRWVLSGI
-2580 LVRTYCQHNPFM
+2580 VNTYAFRNPFR
-2592 VYQETAALSP
+2592 VYRETAALSEV
-2602 MMANRMQ
+2602 MANRMQ

-2614 LHEMSTG
+2614 LYEMSTG
-2621 LMKRGSNNR
+2621 LMERGSSNR
-2630 MLNPV
+2630 ILDPFVRFKN
-2635 VKFYHWQQE
+2635 WQE
-2644 KAYLPMGFVQMACA
+2644 RNAFLPMGFVQMAFA
-2658 DLPTWQGAYAKALHE
+2658 DLPTWQGAYHKALHDGMSQE
-2673 GKSRDAAIE
+2673 RAIQ
-2682 YADNV
+2682 YADGV
-2687 VERTQVGG
+2687 VERTQVSGA
-2695 EDKDLAAIQRGS
+2695 DKDLAGVQRG
-2707 EMGKIMTQF
+2707 EELGKIMTQF
-2716 YSFFSALYQL
+2716 YSYFSALYQL
-2726 YARRM
+2726 YARRI
-2731 TMLKRKG
+2731 TMAKRRHSAA
-2738 FTDVGAWGRLGTL
+2738 DIGRLATL
-2751 FLLTGVLEPIL
+2751 FLLTGVLEPVL
-2762 SALVTGDTPDDD
+2762 SALVTRDSPDDD
-2774 DDWYAW
+2774 DDMEDWLAW
-2780 GARKIF
+2780 AGRKIF
-2786 FNPFNMVIGLRDITG
+2786 FNPWNMVIGLRDITG
-2801 AVEGY
+2801 AIESR
-2806 MEGYGGRARVG
+2806 MEGYGGKARVG
-2817 SLVNDVIDTGVRFGT
+2817 SLLNDVIDSGIRFT
-2832 QIEKGLDMDARKMFD
+2832 SQLEKGMDMDAHKVFD

-2852 AGLATGAVNSQELL
+2852 AGLATGQVNAQELL
-2866 IINAFWDWLD
+2866 IIDELWDWLD
-2876 GTNPDFELADLI
+2876 GSNPDFELADLI

>member
-14 GRDDSIRLALNAPQP
+14 GRDDSIRLAMNAPQP

-110 SDIDRDTMETVAEDG
+110 SDIDRDTMESVAEDG
-125 NGLGKALDRARINNQ
+125 NGLSKALDRARINNQ
-140 LVDLGQSFLKGKVLG
+140 LADLGQSFLRGEILG
-155 DDARREAARLHE
+155 DDARRETARFRE
-167 ELSRQEGNDPL
+167 ELSRLEGNDPL

-184 EQLYRMGTRDLPN
+184 EQFYRMGTRDIPH

-216 GTVIPGLGSVAGAGT
+216 GTVLPGLGSVAGAGT
-231 GAAAGFTAGAARG
+231 GAAAGFTAGTVRG
-244 TFESSQQMEAA
+244 TFEASQQMEAA

-307 KTMGAAI
+307 KTVGAAI

-355 EESAQQAISEQI
+355 EEAAQQAISEQI

-471 VLVPADAAW
+471 VLIPADAAW

-518 AAQIPTDDKNTLF
+518 AAQIPTNDKNTLF
-531 DVMRERSESMS
+531 DVMRERPESMS

-578 RVRTQITESVRSSP
+578 RVRTQMTEAVRSSP

-639 LNVQG
+639 LNIQG

-653 MVDPVELEQ
+653 MVDPVGLEQ
-662 LAEERAQA
+662 LAEERALA

-732 PEDADSSTLVEMLK
+732 PKDADSSTLVEMLK
-746 EKRSPTRR
+746 EKRRP
-754 NGSRGV
+754 V
-760 RLNQAMAQSQADSLE
+760 R
-775 RFVEEARKGQIEFWK
+775 
-790 SDVTPSKLREIFND
+790 
-804 RSLVINIPYDYIQHL
+804 
-819 DNRRPTETDALVANT
+819 
-834 EKIISEFDDLAE
+834 
-846 VISSS
+846 
-851 DYHNKRFIAAKYDG
+851 
-865 DIGTLVVFDRVI
+865 
-877 SRKRGHRILPVTA
+877 RKR
-890 YANRA
+890 
-895 QIIRGIIEK
+895 
-904 EKTLVLGPAI
+904 
-914 SGQDTNIENDVIQGM
+914 S
-929 SVLNEIN
+929 
-936 IPPNGS
+936 NGV
-942 ESNTQ
+942 
-947 EMLNEKRTGRRNGS
+947 
-961 EEIRLN
+961 RLN

-1000 GVIVLDDTGIQHIED
+1000 GVIVLDDTGIQHIRE
-1015 RHGEQLR
+1015 RHGKELSSM
-1022 QKGFKT
+1022 GFT
-1028 IEDFVSYVLDNFD
+1028 PEEFVDYVLRNFD
-1041 AVYLGNQNNSYE
+1041 AVYAGNTNNSYQ
-1053 LVCRGNE
+1053 LACV
-1060 PFPKVTIKL
+1060 FDKPKKRVIIKL
-1069 KFENVGEYYRISNA
+1069 KFEEVGEYYRVSSA
-1083 QFIRSGSFKKKT
+1083 GPVRPEYYRKET
-1095 PLWEKAPT
+1095 PLWERAQ
-1103 SHSSNEEPYRA
+1103 SNHSVTGTPDAISG
-1114 YLSQSGVSE
+1114 QSGVDGRS
-1123 ENISPNGSESNTL
+1123 ILPNSSESNTL
-1136 FQTAYHGTPHK
+1136 FQ
-1147 FDEFSL
+1147 S
-1153 EYIGEGEGAQAH
+1153 
-1165 GWGLYF
+1165 
-1171 AADKKV
+1171 
-1177 SDDYRNRLR
+1177 
-1186 RGRSRGQL
+1186 
-1194 FEVDIPNDD
+1194 
-1203 VLLDEQKIFA
+1203 
-1213 EQPEAVKSALRSIYK
+1213 
-1228 SFSKE
+1228 
-1233 QLAPV
+1233 
-1238 REEMKAQ
+1238 
-1245 VRRDKE
+1245 
-1251 LEKRGEELTRKR
+1251 
-1263 QRLFNQ
+1263 
-1269 RRALKTVN
+1269 
-1277 AQRPKGEGNPFSK
+1277 
-1290 EGSAKL
+1290 
-1296 FELGE
+1296 
-1301 KYLHEMYSDA
+1301 
-1311 QIEHLQHD
+1311 
-1319 ADYLNAEKAAV
+1319 
-1330 EKKIADLEQKIEE
+1330 
-1343 NEQRIE
+1343 
-1349 TKRAKERASI
+1349 
-1359 DKARIDT
+1359 
-1366 LLTRMNGSD
+1366 
-1375 LYSGISIV
+1375 
-1383 LDSPKAASEML
+1383 
-1394 NDHGIKGITYDGQ
+1394 
-1407 QDGRSFVVFDDKA
+1407 
-1420 IQVLNTFY
+1420 
-1428 QGQNALAARF
+1428 
-1438 ASMPLI
+1438 
-1444 EADSSL
+1444 
-1450 WFGPG
+1450 
-1455 KAVDA
+1455 
-1460 NKRNMR
+1460 
-1466 KAVQAW
+1466 
-1472 SKTRFPQGST
+1472 
-1482 FHNQDRGW
+1482 
-1490 DVQIS
+1490 
-1495 PRGITKTLSHGF
+1495 
-1507 DETLARSIP
+1507 
-1516 FIPQIVESGIY
+1516 
-1527 IADGKIEH
+1527 
-1535 GMQTHIFANKINLD
+1535 
-1549 GQEYVVGFV
+1549 
-1558 VREDQ
+1558 
-1563 NGRRFYDHELT
+1563 
-1574 EIIDP
+1574 
-1579 GSLNAASLSKDGEE
+1579 
-1593 HATRANRGIVMN
+1593 
-1605 ILRDRLGVND
+1605 
-1615 GSGQVL
+1615 
-1621 FQPQETGIA
+1621 QETGIT

-1688 DLDALRSWTARMDDD
+1688 DLSSLRSWTARMDDD

-1711 KYQRSMQQFGG
+1711 KYQRGMPQFGG
-1722 RKFEELTPEEVAIS
+1722 RKFDDLTPEERAIS

-1765 VFRRFKKWLTRIY
+1765 MFRRFKKWLTRIY
-1778 RQATLLDVEL
+1778 RQASLLDVEL
-1788 TDDVRRVFDNI
+1788 TDDVRRVFDKI
-1799 VASDEDIRAAAAVN
+1799 VASDEDIRAAATVN

-1835 LESLV
+1835 LEGLV

-1852 KDKNKAIREQAKKWE
+1852 KDRNKAIREQAKKWTT
-1867 KEAEEEIRNET
+1867 EADEEIRSET
-1878 VYRVRTAMRKTPI
+1878 VYRVRAAMRKTPI

-1920 DNPESLAFD
+1920 DNPEALAFD

-1947 INERRTEL
+1947 INERRAEL
-1955 IVQKRHDA
+1955 IAQKRRDA
-1963 EARFAAEDYLFE
+1963 EARFAADDYLFE
-1975 QDALARKEERIG
+1975 QEALVRKEERIG

-2004 IQGNYRER
+2004 IQGDYRER
-2012 SKALR
+2012 SNALR
-2017 EQIRMQAERILDGKA
+2017 EQIRAQAERILDGKT
-2032 AADAVRPDI
+2032 AADAVRPDV

-2053 RQAILAKDWT
+2053 RQAILAKDWPA
-2063 VAIQANYRA
+2063 AIQANYRA

-2120 RLINPTMKM
+2120 RLVNPTTKM

-2158 AIKDELFSDVK
+2158 AIDDTLFEGNPI
-2169 LYWPYMSWENLSPY
+2169 YWRDMPWDTLHPY
-2183 LEAMS
+2183 LEAMA
-2188 TMMHMERVSRKAHD
+2188 TMMHMERTSRKAHD
-2202 EQNSVEWRQKMDG
+2202 ERNSVEWRKEMDG
-2215 LAAGIYAHNKNR
+2215 LAASVYVHNKNR

-2261 DEDMGPVWRAV
+2261 DEDMGPVWRAI
-2272 IRPINQATWNRATR
+2272 IRPINQATWARATR

-2327 ALAVLLNAGNESNF
+2327 ALAVLL
-2341 KRLLNTTLEGG
+2341 R
-2352 VRITEAGI
+2352 
-2360 RAVIDTLD
+2360 DT
-2368 ERDVKFV
+2368 R
-2375 QSVWDYLETFR
+2375 
-2386 KESFDLEEE
+2386 
-2395 ISGVRPKAIE
+2395 
-2405 AQPVQTKYGV
+2405 
-2415 LRGGYYPVSYD
+2415 
-2426 AEQSSLPIDNESIGT
+2426 
-2441 LTGSAFPSVDH
+2441 
-2452 GSMKQ
+2452 
-2457 RTNGLSSPVTLD
+2457 
-2469 LEVLPRHVVKT
+2469 
-2480 VHMLAFRKPVQQVAR
+2480 
-2495 VLNDNAVIG
+2495 
-2504 AIESTAGVEHGK
+2504 
-2516 ALKSWLHY
+2516 
-2524 VAGERPASNG
+2524 
-2534 WSRTLGWFRKNA
+2534 
-2546 ALYAMGIRLT
+2546 
-2556 TLLAQTTG
+2556 
-2564 FLAATA
+2564 
-2570 ELGPRWVICG
+2570 
-2580 LVRTYCQHNPFM
+2580 
-2592 VYQETAALSP
+2592 
-2602 MMANRMQ
+2602 
-2609 SVDRD
+2609 
-2614 LHEMSTG
+2614 
-2621 LMKRGSNNR
+2621 
-2630 MLNPV
+2630 
-2635 VKFYHWQQE
+2635 YH
-2644 KAYLPMGFVQMACA
+2644 
-2658 DLPTWQGAYAKALHE
+2658 
-2673 GKSRDAAIE
+2673 R
-2682 YADNV
+2682 
-2687 VERTQVGG
+2687 
-2695 EDKDLAAIQRGS
+2695 
-2707 EMGKIMTQF
+2707 
-2716 YSFFSALYQL
+2716 
-2726 YARRM
+2726 YAR
-2731 TMLKRKG
+2731 
-2738 FTDVGAWGRLGTL
+2738 
-2751 FLLTGVLEPIL
+2751 
-2762 SALVTGDTPDDD
+2762 
-2774 DDWYAW
+2774 
-2780 GARKIF
+2780 
-2786 FNPFNMVIGLRDITG
+2786 
-2801 AVEGY
+2801 
-2806 MEGYGGRARVG
+2806 
-2817 SLVNDVIDTGVRFGT
+2817 
-2832 QIEKGLDMDARKMFD
+2832 
-2847 SGWKL
+2847 
-2852 AGLATGAVNSQELL
+2852 
-2866 IINAFWDWLD
+2866 
-2876 GTNPDFELADLI
+2876 
-2888 RKKK
+2888 